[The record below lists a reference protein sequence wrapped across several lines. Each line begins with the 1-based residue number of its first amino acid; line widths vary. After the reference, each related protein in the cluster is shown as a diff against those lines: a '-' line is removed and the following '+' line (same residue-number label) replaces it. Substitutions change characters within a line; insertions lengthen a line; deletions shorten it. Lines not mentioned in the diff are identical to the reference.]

1 MILAASFMGWRNN
14 NPTCAECCLAIVQ
27 SAAELKEAV
36 TDRTAM
42 NVRRQQ
48 LVLSAVSARALQSA
62 DDERLGFDVVEEDV
76 ENVLP
81 ESGSTA
87 TGNNMAAREDLD
99 VHETTEDPYIHK
111 TQQDL
116 DIHER
121 QENLDVHETPEDRDV
136 HETPEEPDIYET
148 SENPDVHKTP
158 ENPDTRE
165 APNLPDTHETQM

>member
-1 MILAASFMGWRNN
+1 
-14 NPTCAECCLAIVQ
+14 
-27 SAAELKEAV
+27 
-36 TDRTAM
+36 M

-99 VHETTEDPYIHK
+99 VHET
-111 TQQDL
+111 
-116 DIHER
+116 
-121 QENLDVHETPEDRDV
+121 PEDRDV

-158 ENPDTRE
+158 ENPDIRE
-165 APNLPDTHETQM
+165 APNLPDIHETQM

>member
-99 VHETTEDPYIHK
+99 VHET
-111 TQQDL
+111 
-116 DIHER
+116 
-121 QENLDVHETPEDRDV
+121 PEDRDV

-158 ENPDTRE
+158 ENPDIRE
-165 APNLPDTHETQM
+165 APNLPDIHETQM